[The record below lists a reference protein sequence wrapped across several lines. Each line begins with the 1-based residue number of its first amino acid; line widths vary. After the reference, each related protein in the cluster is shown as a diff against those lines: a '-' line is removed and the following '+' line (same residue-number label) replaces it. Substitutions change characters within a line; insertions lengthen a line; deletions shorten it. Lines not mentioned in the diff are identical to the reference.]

1 MSGQQSTLF
10 PGLQWK
16 GEGQSYT
23 LQLALPLSSAKQCF
37 KKRIKIIIIK
47 CILQY
52 IIIDLFQTL
61 LYDYNK
67 FSRVEAGTRQTSLL
81 YISGTNHVIVA

>member
-1 MSGQQSTLF
+1 MNVFNTIF
-10 PGLQWK
+10 FV
-16 GEGQSYT
+16 YF
-23 LQLALPLSSAKQCF
+23 ANFF
-37 KKRIKIIIIK
+37 KKN
-47 CILQY
+47 ILNSGTV
-52 IIIDLFQTL
+52 IGGFNNNNIDLFQTL